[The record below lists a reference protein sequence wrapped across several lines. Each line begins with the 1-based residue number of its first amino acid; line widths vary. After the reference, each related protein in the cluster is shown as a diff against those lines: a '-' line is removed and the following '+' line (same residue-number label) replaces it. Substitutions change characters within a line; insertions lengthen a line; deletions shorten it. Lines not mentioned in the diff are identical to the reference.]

1 MRLKEVSMLIVGLGN
16 PGKKYED
23 TVHNMGFMTVD
34 VLLDKL
40 GARLDKKGCEAEY
53 CVQYIGG
60 EKHIIA
66 KPQTYMNLSGVS
78 VKMLANSNK
87 IPFEGALII
96 YDDIDLPLGNV
107 RVRKEGSGGSHNG
120 MKDIV
125 AQCGTTAI
133 PRVRIGV
140 GDERGNRDL
149 KDYVL
154 SKVGKEKHVVLD
166 KVFDKVAD
174 GIWQY
179 IVDRDIDAL
188 MRKLNGKLA

>member
-1 MRLKEVSMLIVGLGN
+1 MLIVGLGN

-34 VLLDKL
+34 ILLEKI
-40 GARLDKKGCEAEY
+40 GARLDKKGCDAEY

-66 KPQTYMNLSGVS
+66 KPQTFMNLSGVS

-87 IPFEGALII
+87 IPLNEVIVI

-107 RVRKEGSGGSHNG
+107 RVRREGSGGSHNG
-120 MKDIV
+120 MKNIV
-125 AQCGTTAI
+125 AECASTAI

-140 GDERGNRDL
+140 GDERGIRDL
-149 KDYVL
+149 LRTVK
-154 SKVGKEKHVVLD
+154 SRQAKT
-166 KVFDKVAD
+166 
-174 GIWQY
+174 
-179 IVDRDIDAL
+179 RDSRQSL
-188 MRKLNGKLA
+188 

>member
-1 MRLKEVSMLIVGLGN
+1 MLIVGLGN

-87 IPFEGALII
+87 IPFEGVLII

-125 AQCGTTAI
+125 AQCGTTAR

-154 SKVGKEKHVVLD
+154 SKVGKEKHAVLD

>member
-1 MRLKEVSMLIVGLGN
+1 MLIVGLGN

-34 VLLDKL
+34 ILLEKI
-40 GARLDKKGCEAEY
+40 GARLDKKGCDAEY

-66 KPQTYMNLSGVS
+66 KPQTFMNLSGVS

-87 IPFEGALII
+87 IPLNEVIVI

-107 RVRKEGSGGSHNG
+107 RVRREGSGGSHNG
-120 MKDIV
+120 MKNIV
-125 AQCGTTAI
+125 AECASTAI

-140 GDERGNRDL
+140 GDERRSEEHTSEL
-149 KDYVL
+149 Q
-154 SKVGKEKHVVLD
+154 S
-166 KVFDKVAD
+166 
-174 GIWQY
+174 Q
-179 IVDRDIDAL
+179 R
-188 MRKLNGKLA
+188 

>member
-1 MRLKEVSMLIVGLGN
+1 MLIVGLGN

-23 TVHNMGFMTVD
+23 TVHNMGFMTID
-34 VLLDKL
+34 VLLDKI
-40 GARLDKKGCEAEY
+40 GARLDKKGCDAEY
-53 CVQYIGG
+53 CIQYIGG

-87 IPFEGALII
+87 IPMYKALII
-96 YDDIDLPLGNV
+96 FDDIDLPLGSA

-120 MKDIV
+120 MKNII
-125 AQCGTTAI
+125 QECGTTSI
-133 PRVRIGV
+133 PRLRIGV
-140 GDERGNRDL
+140 GDERGSRDL

-154 SKVGKEKHVVLD
+154 SKVGKQKHEVLD
-166 KVFDKVAD
+166 KVFDVVAE

-179 IVDRDIDAL
+179 MSDKDLDAL